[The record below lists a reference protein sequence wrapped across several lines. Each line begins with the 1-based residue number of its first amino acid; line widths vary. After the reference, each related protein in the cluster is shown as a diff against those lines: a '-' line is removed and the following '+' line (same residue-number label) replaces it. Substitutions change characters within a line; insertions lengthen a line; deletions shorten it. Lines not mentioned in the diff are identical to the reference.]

1 LEKEHEKEL
10 SEKLSKY
17 REDLQTASRE
27 RVENVRQKNLENFK
41 IQRDQF
47 RHELTQNMVESLK
60 KKYSLYQNELS
71 ELTHDSYI
79 SKIKNDIKRI
89 KENAERHH
97 EKIEKEKS
105 KQAIEKT
112 RLKELELKDI
122 DVRKLQEEKEHNIS
136 EQKRIEA
143 ENRERE
149 LQIKEKQQADD
160 HVARMKEIEL
170 KYMQSKQTEKEQPK
184 FNRFLAGILS
194 MLF

>member
-1 LEKEHEKEL
+1 FTTRRSSDLFEEKKNSITDTLEKEHEKEL

-160 HVARMKEIEL
+160 HVAR
-170 KYMQSKQTEKEQPK
+170 
-184 FNRFLAGILS
+184 
-194 MLF
+194 